1 MRYLLIIFN
10 LLLISK
16 ITFADFL
23 WNKNCKE
30 AYSLSIQLKFDKA
43 HLLLEKEKKENPN
56 NTLIYLIENYSDYLK
71 IQIGEEKSD
80 FEKNKKN
87 KDLRLDFIESDK
99 SSSPWYLYSQAEINL
114 QWAASRLK
122 FGEYFRGAFEINKAY
137 RLLQKNNKLYPN
149 FIPNKKSL
157 GLLYTLLGSVPEQ
170 YNWIL
175 SIIGMEGNIN
185 LGLSLMNE
193 AIQEMKTHKDFEIML
208 EESYFLYAFLKMN
221 LDNNKADLQK
231 LLSELQGKDYLLLN
245 FASSRIA
252 SKLGQNDLAIQ
263 ILENRKLE
271 KDHYPFHY
279 LDYLLGINKQNKM
292 DNNCLYHFENYLLNF
307 KGKNYKKSALMRMS
321 WHHHINGNSE
331 KYEYYK
337 NRINSLDGKQVDAD
351 KEAQSYYNTSK
362 APHINLLKAR
372 LFFDGGYSKLA
383 VEELEKI
390 NSPNFFNHSKN
401 NLEYFYRYGRCMEQM
416 GKDEVAIKYYKKT
429 VLSGSEE
436 PYYFAAKAALQVA
449 LLYEESN
456 TLDEAKRYFNI
467 CIEMEDHQYEQGIEQ
482 KAKAGLNRLN

>member
-1 MRYLLIIFN
+1 MRYFHIILA

-30 AYSLSIQLKFDKA
+30 AYNLSIQLKFDKA
-43 HLLLEKEKKENPN
+43 HFLLEKEKKENPN
-56 NTLIYLIENYSDYLK
+56 NTLVYFIENYSDYLK

-80 FEKNKKN
+80 FEKLKKN
-87 KDLRLDFIESDK
+87 KDSRLDFIESDK

-122 FGEYFRGAFEINKAY
+122 FGEYFTAAFEINKAY
-137 RLLQKNNKLYPN
+137 RLIQENNKLYPN

-157 GLLYTLLGSVPEQ
+157 GLLYTLIGSVPEQ

-185 LGLSLMNE
+185 SGLSLMNE

-231 LLSELQGKDYLLLN
+231 LLSELQDKDYLLLN

-263 ILENRKLE
+263 ILENRKVG

-292 DNNCLYHFENYLLNF
+292 DNNCLDHFENYLLNF
-307 KGKNYKKSALMRMS
+307 
-321 WHHHINGNSE
+321 
-331 KYEYYK
+331 
-337 NRINSLDGKQVDAD
+337 
-351 KEAQSYYNTSK
+351 SK
-362 APHINLLKAR
+362 MPT
-372 LFFDGGYSKLA
+372 
-383 VEELEKI
+383 
-390 NSPNFFNHSKN
+390 NH
-401 NLEYFYRYGRCMEQM
+401 
-416 GKDEVAIKYYKKT
+416 
-429 VLSGSEE
+429 
-436 PYYFAAKAALQVA
+436 
-449 LLYEESN
+449 
-456 TLDEAKRYFNI
+456 
-467 CIEMEDHQYEQGIEQ
+467 
-482 KAKAGLNRLN
+482 

>member
-1 MRYLLIIFN
+1 MRYLLTTLF

-16 ITFADFL
+16 STFADFL

-30 AYSLSIQLKFDKA
+30 AYSLTIQLKFDKA
-43 HLLLEKEKKENPN
+43 HLILEKEKKENSN
-56 NTLIYLIENYSDYLK
+56 NNLIYFIENYSDYLK
-71 IQIGEEKSD
+71 IQISEEKSD
-80 FEKNKKN
+80 FEKFKKN
-87 KDLRLDFIESDK
+87 KDSRLDFIKNDK
-99 SSSPWYLYSQAEINL
+99 SVSPWYLYSQAEINL

-122 FGEYFRGAFEINKAY
+122 FGEYYTAAFEINKAY
-137 RLLQKNNKLYPN
+137 KLIQENNKLYPN

-157 GLLYTLLGSVPEQ
+157 GLLYTLIGSVPEH

-175 SIIGMEGNIN
+175 TIIGMEGNIN
-185 LGLSLMNE
+185 SGLSLMNE
-193 AIQEMKTHKDFEIML
+193 AILEMKTHKDFKVML

-231 LLSELQGKDYLLLN
+231 LLSELKDKDYLLLN

-252 SKLGQNDLAIQ
+252 SKLGENDLAIQ
-263 ILENRKLE
+263 ILENRKVG
-271 KDHYPFHY
+271 KDHYPFLY

-292 DNNCLYHFENYLLNF
+292 DNNCLEHFENYLANF

-321 WHHHINGNSE
+321 WHHHINGNSK

-337 NRINSLDGKQVDAD
+337 NKIKSLDGKQVDAD

-390 NSPNFFNHSKN
+390 NSPTFFNHSKN
-401 NLEYFYRYGRCMEQM
+401 NLEYFYRYGRCMEQL

-429 VLSGSEE
+429 VLAGSER
-436 PYYFAAKAALQVA
+436 PYYFAAKAALQIA
-449 LLYEESN
+449 LLYEESKN
-456 TLDEAKRYFNI
+456 VSQAKQYYNI
-467 CIEMEDHQYEQGIEQ
+467 CIKMKNHQYEQGIEQ